1 MWEENIYF
9 DACDSL
15 VFVLELFELVSGICG
30 VVRRAKAHVAP
41 TGSEYIG
48 SERVIT
54 MSGRACQDGRSRARW
69 LRAPVQ
75 PCLTGAVPFS
85 ERAAANL
92 DVMNPCVNF
101 VLELSMCH
109 SDCFSFD
116 TKFYL
121 NWRAESQG
129 L

>member
-1 MWEENIYF
+1 MGTAIFNLVKYRPRWGFASHLTPILGCLMWEENIYF

-75 PCLTGAVPFS
+75 LCLAVGAA
-85 ERAAANL
+85 RCQRGRL
-92 DVMNPCVNF
+92 
-101 VLELSMCH
+101 
-109 SDCFSFD
+109 
-116 TKFYL
+116 
-121 NWRAESQG
+121 RI
-129 L
+129 